1 MKNDQI
7 VKLINKYGEKN
18 EKISPDLMNNLLSAN
33 SELIDYILNS
43 NISTDML
50 EKCFKYSLFSTL
62 DLKTQILILEN
73 DNGEFGRLNDFF
85 KFNPKFISKI
95 LKIIYNSK
103 NSEALIYG
111 ERYLKLCK
119 VFDSNELLIFKAILN
134 SNNEDNASNSYVVA
148 INNSPYVN
156 CEKKLDLTKIVSRA
170 KNPDEASQVTTNFIV
185 LRSGFAVELTKIVA
199 DAKNPG
205 VALETATNI
214 DVLKSGFVVELTK
227 IVADAKNPYKA
238 WEVATNID
246 VLKSGF
252 VVELTKIVADA
263 KNPYEAS
270 EVARN
275 IDVIESGFV
284 VELTKIVSNAKILDE
299 ALEVAR
305 NINVLNSGFAV
316 ELTKIVADAKNPHR
330 ALEVARNIDVIES
343 GFVVEL
349 TKIVSNA
356 KNPYGA
362 SLIAQNYHLI
372 ENGYVIEL
380 TKIVADAKNP
390 YEASEVAT
398 NIDVIESGHILKLT
412 NLIANVSKSV
422 ATELW
427 KMIDNGYIDIVIA
440 LIDVFEK
447 RVNVNNFDAVIS
459 LITSGDYERNKNPIE
474 SLGKILRTTN
484 DYKPFEVVYKDSVQD
499 AVKGAAALDKAFP
512 GIDIKGNTYIKT
524 RKNKKENKHDNNE

>member
-205 VALETATNI
+205 VALET
-214 DVLKSGFVVELTK
+214 
-227 IVADAKNPYKA
+227 
-238 WEVATNID
+238 ATNID